1 MKFGSLFS
9 GIEAASAAWL
19 PLGWRCAWVAEI
31 DPFACAALRHHYPD
45 VPNLGDVNRID
56 PDAVE
61 PVGLVVFG
69 SPCQSFSVAGKR
81 LGLDDPRGNMALVGL
96 RLIGRIR
103 PRWVVWENV
112 PGVLSSD
119 QGRDFGAFLGL
130 LGELGY
136 GFAYRVLDAQ
146 HFGVPQR
153 RRRVFVVGYLGDWR
167 PPAAVLFEPESLRG
181 DSAPRRQAGEDTPA
195 GAGDGSAY
203 SLKTP
208 SGGGTWR
215 GVGADN
221 FVAGSVSSKWAKG
234 AGDPAGDEC
243 YNLIAFDPRQ
253 IHHPAN
259 HSNPKAGDPCHS
271 LRGVAN
277 AEPAIIAFSAKDHG
291 ADAGDTAPTLR
302 AGGHTTSHAN
312 AGVMPAIC
320 HSLRADGFDASE
332 DGTGRGTPLV
342 CGTIGAES
350 VRHTNGLKSEA
361 DLLVPV
367 AYGIRS
373 DAARAGEAKTP
384 SPDAEGRVSLRDPG
398 FNVYTETAPTLDS
411 SAPHAVAFHENQ
423 RAETYLSDTTGSLN
437 SGGGKP
443 GQGYPAIMFDPT
455 ARQPEW
461 SLDRPMKTDG
471 PPAVAFTASEQANG
485 YAWERD
491 VYPTINAQAP
501 NDSSNLQQG
510 IRQGMSVRRLTPGE
524 CLKLQGF
531 PPDYL
536 DIQYRGKPAADGPKY
551 RATGNSMAVPVIAWL
566 GRRIQLVTD
575 TIMELSDAAE

>member
-31 DPFACAALRHHYPD
+31 DPFACAVLKHHYPD
-45 VPNLGDVNRID
+45 TPNLGDVNRID

-61 PVGLVVFG
+61 PVDLVIFG

-96 RLIGRIR
+96 RLIGKLR

-153 RRRVFVVGYLGDWR
+153 RRRVFVVGCLGDWR
-167 PPAAVLFEPESLRG
+167 RAAAVLFEPESLRG
-181 DSAPRRQAGEDTPA
+181 DPAPRRQAGENATA

-203 SLKTP
+203 SCRP
-208 SGGGTWR
+208 ASRDAAWR
-215 GVGADN
+215 GDGADN
-221 FVAGSVSSKWAKG
+221 FYAPEVAYALSAGAQDRGGVFGSGRDGQDTFVADIARCVATGSNAQRY
-234 AGDPAGDEC
+234 DYETET
-243 YNLIAFDPRQ
+243 LIATDYT
-253 IHHPAN
+253 N
-259 HSNPKAGDPCHS
+259 GSLGDVCGTLEAAQS
-271 LRGVAN
+271 KGNRGHGV
-277 AEPAIIAFSAKDHG
+277 IAFSAKDHG

-302 AGGHTTSHAN
+302 AGGHATSHAN
-312 AGVMPAIC
+312 AGVMPAIAHYQDSQYGC
-320 HSLRADGFDASE
+320 AEYDTAAVRAGRIPEHSMVVTHTLRADGFDASE
-332 DGTGRGTPLV
+332 DGTGRGTPLVPIDMRQASRGDKLTNYRAHGSGGAPGHGVGEDGDPAYTVSERGQAVMTLAIRRRGDSHDLEYREDGIANAVPTPNGGRAGIGAPLV

-361 DLLVPV
+361 DLVVP
-367 AYGIRS
+367 A
-373 DAARAGEAKTP
+373 
-384 SPDAEGRVSLRDPG
+384 
-398 FNVYTETAPTLDS
+398 
-411 SAPHAVAFHENQ
+411 
-423 RAETYLSDTTGSLN
+423 
-437 SGGGKP
+437 
-443 GQGYPAIMFDPT
+443 
-455 ARQPEW
+455 
-461 SLDRPMKTDG
+461 
-471 PPAVAFTASEQANG
+471 
-485 YAWERD
+485 
-491 VYPTINAQAP
+491 
-501 NDSSNLQQG
+501 
-510 IRQGMSVRRLTPGE
+510 GMSVRRLTPGE

-536 DIQYRGKPAADGPKY
+536 DIQYRGKPAADGNRY
-551 RATGNSMAVPVIAWL
+551 RAIGNSMAVPVVRWI
-566 GRRIQLVTD
+566 GQRIRLVDD
-575 TIMELSDAAE
+575 TITELSDAAE